1 MENSHH
7 AGSLFEL
14 LAKVPDPRGQKGRRH
29 PLPAMLTAIICAILT
44 GARGYRTIAQWTT
57 SQGPKVWEWLG
68 FRRKPPCANTFR
80 NLLLVLEPEV
90 LEVVLLQWMA
100 SILDRPA
107 LEDILPEDLQQSDI
121 QAVAIDGKT
130 LRNTT
135 AHNTTAL
142 CDTLTAHQR
151 NVQLLS
157 LLDQATGGVLSQQE
171 ISPTTNEHKTAVDLL
186 KTIALKGRLVTG
198 DAMFCQRDL
207 CEQIVDSGGHYL
219 VVVKDNQP
227 ELKAAIAADFQPGLS
242 PHYREAT
249 ANVAF

>member
-14 LAKVPDPRGQKGRRH
+14 LAKIPDPRGQKGRRH

-44 GARGYRTIAQWTT
+44 GARGYRTIAQWTA
-57 SQGPKVWEWLG
+57 SQGPNVWKWLG
-68 FRRKPPCANTFR
+68 FHRKPPCANTFR

-90 LEVVLLQWMA
+90 LEAVLLQWMA

-107 LEDILPEDLQQSDI
+107 LEEILPENLQQSDI

-130 LRNTT
+130 LRNTMV
-135 AHNTTAL
+135 ATTEL

-171 ISPTTNEHKTAVDLL
+171 IPSTTNEHKTAVDLL
-186 KTIALKGRLVTG
+186 KTIVLKGRLVTG

-219 VVVKDNQP
+219 VVVKNNQP
-227 ELKAAIAADFQPGLS
+227 ELKAAAAAEFQPGLS
-242 PHYREAT
+242 PRY
-249 ANVAF
+249 

>member
-7 AGSLFEL
+7 AGSLLDL
-14 LAKVPDPRGQKGRRH
+14 LTQVPDPRGQKGRRH

-57 SQGPKVWEWLG
+57 SQGPNAWKLFG

-80 NLLLVLEPEV
+80 NLLLALDPAVLEA
-90 LEVVLLQWMA
+90 VLLQWMA

-107 LEDILPEDLQQSDI
+107 MEEVLQENLLQSDI

-130 LRNTT
+130 LR
-135 AHNTTAL
+135 NTTAL

-171 ISPTTNEHKTAVDLL
+171 ISPTTNEHKAALDLL
-186 KTIALKGRLVTG
+186 KTIVLKGRLITG

-207 CEQIVDSGGHYL
+207 CEQIVEDGGHYL
-219 VVVKDNQP
+219 VVLKDNQS
-227 ELKAAIAADFQPGLS
+227 ELKDAAAADFQPGFS

-249 ANVAF
+249 TSVAF

>member
-7 AGSLFEL
+7 AGSLLEL

-29 PLPAMLTAIICAILT
+29 PLLAMLTAIICALLT

-57 SQGPKVWEWLG
+57 SQGPTVWKLFG
-68 FRRKPPCANTFR
+68 FHRKPPCANTFR
-80 NLLLVLEPEV
+80 NLLLALDPAVLEA
-90 LEVVLLQWMA
+90 VLLQWMA

-107 LEDILPEDLQQSDI
+107 LDDILPEDLQQSDI

-130 LRNTT
+130 LRNT
-135 AHNTTAL
+135 ANTAL
-142 CDTLTAHQR
+142 CDTLMAHQR

-186 KTIALKGRLVTG
+186 KTIVLKGRLVTG

-227 ELKAAIAADFQPGLS
+227 ELKDAVAADFQPGFS
-242 PHYREAT
+242 PRY
-249 ANVAF
+249 